1 MSPCRQILLSFDK
14 PPQCQANLPS
24 LACHSPLAKSI
35 CEVNLATQQGQV
47 NKSMSTWHVD
57 IAKPTLHNTS
67 RYQIS
72 YQRSWVH
79 YIMQKFNH
87 PIFVSNI
94 AQHSQ
99 CLSLCKILTTPSLFC
114 QLLSTANGKL
124 TRAHVNTVTLA
135 TNMLFTVTNLGSTL
149 YQSSWDNRE
158 LVKASK
164 VICWSH
170 VALRKFQGNR
180 Q

>member
-87 PIFVSNI
+87 PIFVSNNRLAQLVPVI
-94 AQHSQ
+94 TQNLNHTIFILSVAQHTQWQVDQS
-99 CLSLCKILTTPSLFC
+99 TC
-114 QLLSTANGKL
+114 QHCHPG
-124 TRAHVNTVTLA
+124 H
-135 TNMLFTVTNLGSTL
+135 
-149 YQSSWDNRE
+149 Q
-158 LVKASK
+158 
-164 VICWSH
+164 H
-170 VALRKFQGNR
+170 AL
-180 Q
+180 